1 MSTTE
6 ITISADAVPMLR
18 EAARRLRG
26 GSATITATA
35 ARRGEAAID
44 RLLADTDPIDP
55 VRTALYDAIERAPA
69 IRAKAGKYA
78 SKALK
83 DTLADV
89 PTFLRVEDFDDIVA
103 LDVRSIVEKLREW
116 PEFAPIRKYPF
127 ALTWR
132 TKAGNSQGA
141 VVLGTCRALGARERL
156 TWRGKG
162 KPPFWEMTFALDLWL
177 LATPYERERLVHH
190 EMMHA
195 AVEAEEDDEET
206 GEEGEAK
213 PGIHPHPV
221 EEFPITAAR
230 FGAIHPE
237 HIRLADAIL
246 AHPDLAAARIEY
258 AVTPGEQLA
267 LFPSVPRSAQ

>member
-1 MSTTE
+1 MNPHE
-6 ITISADAVPMLR
+6 ITITSDAVPILR

-26 GSATITATA
+26 GTVTADD

-44 RLLADTDPIDP
+44 RLLNNTDPLDP
-55 VRTALYDAIERAPA
+55 IRSALYAGVEAGPR

-78 SKALK
+78 TGAIKS
-83 DTLADV
+83 TLEDLPA
-89 PTFLRVEDFDDIVA
+89 FLRVEDYSDVVA
-103 LDVRSIVEKLREW
+103 LDVRAIVERLLEW
-116 PEFAPIRKYPF
+116 EEFAPVRKYPF
-127 ALTWR
+127 ALTWK
-132 TKAGNSQGA
+132 TKASNSQGA
-141 VVLGTCRALGARERL
+141 MVFGTCRALGSRERL

-195 AVEAEEDDEET
+195 AVETVETDDET
-206 GEEGEAK
+206 GEETEAR
-213 PGIHPHPV
+213 PGINPHPV
-221 EEFPITAAR
+221 EEFPTTAAR

-246 AHPDLAAARIEY
+246 AHPDLASARLEMAAP
-258 AVTPGEQLA
+258 PGEQIA
-267 LFPSVPRSAQ
+267 LFPPVTRSSR

>member
-1 MSTTE
+1 MSATE

-26 GSATITATA
+26 SATITATA

-44 RLLADTDPIDP
+44 RLLANTDPTDPI
-55 VRTALYDAIERAPA
+55 RAALYAGVEAGPR
-69 IRAKAGKYA
+69 IRAKDGKYA
-78 SKALK
+78 NKALK
-83 DTLADV
+83 ETLADL
-89 PTFLRVEDFDDIVA
+89 PAFLRVEDYADIDV

-127 ALTWR
+127 ALTWK

-162 KPPFWEMTFALDLWL
+162 KAPFWEMTFALDLWL

-195 AVEAEEDDEET
+195 AVECEEDDEET

-246 AHPDLAAARIEY
+246 AHPDLASARLEM
-258 AVTPGEQLA
+258 AVTPGEQLS
-267 LFPSVPRSAQ
+267 LFPAVTRSAQ